1 MFIKAFFG
9 YDKMDWREK
18 IDKIIKPHVE
28 HQIKEASKERGAYLS
43 ADDPKNAQL
52 WVAVGNLSK
61 QIFELN
67 LRLNY
72 LERALRDI
80 GKKNDEGKVL
90 KRF

>member
-1 MFIKAFFG
+1 MLFE
-9 YDKMDWREK
+9 YDKMNWREK
-18 IDKIIKPHVE
+18 IDKILRSYVE
-28 HQIKEASKERGAYLS
+28 NQIKEASKERKAYLS
-43 ADDPKNAQL
+43 ASDPKNAQL
-52 WVAVGNLSK
+52 WIAIGNLSK

-80 GKKNDEGKVL
+80 GRKDNGEEKVL